1 MAASYPVVLRAMEE
15 GMEEVMGTPMVMI
28 FVPANTREAEKT
40 GDAIQIL
47 QDAIQILQ
55 DATREAEKTEDAIQ
69 ILQDACRKLQ
79 KARSLI
85 QVPCAKGA
93 ALALENIIEVT
104 ARCDD
109 AGALGAVKAA
119 ERTTRDV
126 VVLRCLAS
134 FGGATGFVPDDPWDR
149 HAMLDAAELAFG
161 HALSR
166 DLKAALCLAFHK
178 LRPPTAFLGPGPP
191 RSRPRR
197 AMVKAKAK
205 AKARPARP
213 ATA

>member
-1 MAASYPVVLRAMEE
+1 
-15 GMEEVMGTPMVMI
+15 MVMI
-28 FVPANTREAEKT
+28 IVPANTREAEKK
-40 GDAIQIL
+40 GDAIRIL

-55 DATREAEKTEDAIQ
+55 PG
-69 ILQDACRKLQ
+69 QDSGKLQ
-79 KARSLI
+79 KALCLI

-178 LRPPTAFLGPGPP
+178 LRPPTAE
-191 RSRPRR
+191 
-197 AMVKAKAK
+197 AKAKAK
-205 AKARPARP
+205 AKARPATAKAKAKARPVRP
-213 ATA
+213 ATT

>member
-79 KARSLI
+79 KALSLI

-126 VVLRCLAS
+126 VVLRCHAS
-134 FGGATGFVPDDPWDR
+134 VNVWALPWDVVPQDDPWDSER
-149 HAMLDAAELAFG
+149 MLDAAEMAFG
-161 HALSR
+161 HELSR
-166 DLKAALCLAFHK
+166 DLKAASCLAFSK
-178 LRPPTAFLGPGPP
+178 MRPAT
-191 RSRPRR
+191 
-197 AMVKAKAK
+197 AKAK
-205 AKARPARP
+205 AKARPA
-213 ATA
+213 TAKAKARMRFIR

>member
-1 MAASYPVVLRAMEE
+1 MEE

-55 DATREAEKTEDAIQ
+55 DACGGRDS
-69 ILQDACRKLQ
+69 DKLQ
-79 KARSLI
+79 KALCLI

-93 ALALENIIEVT
+93 ALALENIMEVT

-109 AGALGAVKAA
+109 ASDALGAVKAA

-161 HALSR
+161 HELSR

>member
-1 MAASYPVVLRAMEE
+1 
-15 GMEEVMGTPMVMI
+15 MVMI
-28 FVPANTREAEKT
+28 IVPANTREAEKT
-40 GDAIQIL
+40 GDAIRIL

-55 DATREAEKTEDAIQ
+55 DACGGRDS
-69 ILQDACRKLQ
+69 DKLQ
-79 KARSLI
+79 KALCLI

-93 ALALENIIEVT
+93 ALALKNIMEVT

-109 AGALGAVKAA
+109 ASDALGAVKAA

-126 VVLRCLAS
+126 VVLRCHAS
-134 FGGATGFVPDDPWDR
+134 VNVWALPWDVVPQDDPWDSER
-149 HAMLDAAELAFG
+149 MLDAAELAFG

>member
-1 MAASYPVVLRAMEE
+1 MAASYRVVLRAMEE

-28 FVPANTREAEKT
+28 IVPANTREAEKK
-40 GDAIQIL
+40 GDAIRIL

-55 DATREAEKTEDAIQ
+55 PG
-69 ILQDACRKLQ
+69 QDSGKLQ
-79 KARSLI
+79 KALCFI

-93 ALALENIIEVT
+93 ALALEHIMEVA

-109 AGALGAVKAA
+109 DSALGAVKAA

-178 LRPPTAFLGPGPP
+178 LRPPTFLPCAKA
-191 RSRPRR
+191 RAKAKARP
-197 AMVKAKAK
+197 ATAKAK

>member
-28 FVPANTREAEKT
+28 IVPANTREAEKT
-40 GDAIQIL
+40 GDAIRIL

-55 DATREAEKTEDAIQ
+55 DACGGRDS
-69 ILQDACRKLQ
+69 DKLQ
-79 KARSLI
+79 KALCLI

-93 ALALENIIEVT
+93 ALALKNIMEVA

-109 AGALGAVKAA
+109 ADALGAVKAA

-161 HALSR
+161 HELSR
-166 DLKAALCLAFHK
+166 DLKAALCLSFHK
-178 LRPPTAFLGPGPP
+178 LRPATVRPATA
-191 RSRPRR
+191 SARPRR
-197 AMVKAKAK
+197 AMANAKAK
-205 AKARPARP
+205 AKAGPARP

>member
-15 GMEEVMGTPMVMI
+15 GMEEVMVTPMVMI
-28 FVPANTREAEKT
+28 IVPANTREAEKK
-40 GDAIQIL
+40 GDAIRIL

-55 DATREAEKTEDAIQ
+55 PG
-69 ILQDACRKLQ
+69 QDSGKLQ
-79 KARSLI
+79 KALCFI

-93 ALALENIIEVT
+93 ALALEHIMEVA

-109 AGALGAVKAA
+109 DSALGAVKAA
-119 ERTTRDV
+119 ERTTRDL

-134 FGGATGFVPDDPWDR
+134 YGGATGFVPDDPWGR

-178 LRPPTAFLGPGPP
+178 LRPPTFLPC
-191 RSRPRR
+191 
-197 AMVKAKAK
+197 AKAKAK
-205 AKARPARP
+205 AKARPATAKAKAKARP
-213 ATA
+213 ATAKAKARMRFIR

>member
-15 GMEEVMGTPMVMI
+15 GMEEVMVTPMVMI
-28 FVPANTREAEKT
+28 IVPANTREAEKK
-40 GDAIQIL
+40 GDAIRIL
-47 QDAIQILQ
+47 QAAIEILQ
-55 DATREAEKTEDAIQ
+55 N
-69 ILQDACRKLQ
+69 ACGGRDSDKLQ
-79 KARSLI
+79 KALCLI

-119 ERTTRDV
+119 ERTTRDL

-161 HALSR
+161 HPLSR
-166 DLKAALCLAFHK
+166 DLASALCLAFHK
-178 LRPPTAFLGPGPP
+178 LRPATVRPATGPP